1 MDGTTNWVGLMEV
14 GRIILND
21 QRSFMAK
28 YEQIRSDGASVL
40 DFCSSLDLISFFYSA
55 ANDTQR
61 VQIVIN
67 FVGLFFLLPS
77 GLKDSWG
84 TVRSTAA
91 GTNLNQTTR

>member
-1 MDGTTNWVGLMEV
+1 MEV

-21 QRSFMAK
+21 QRSFRAK

-40 DFCSSLDLISFFYSA
+40 DFCCSSLDLISFFYSA

-77 GLKDSWG
+77 GLKDS
-84 TVRSTAA
+84 
-91 GTNLNQTTR
+91 